1 MKCDKSA
8 WINGKGYECS
18 FVPKPSGRIY
28 RFIILGAPGVG
39 KGSLADVLT
48 EKLGVC
54 HIATGDLFRKI
65 QHLPQDRIDNKMK
78 EAIKHMLEGQLI
90 PDDIV
95 INIIKDRS
103 QCFKCPLGFVLDGFP
118 RTIHQA
124 KALEQMLAEFD
135 IKLDTVINL
144 TMPIDAII
152 ERLQARRIC
161 SKCGAVYNL
170 INRKPKVD
178 DKCDFCNGNLYQR
191 EDDNPE
197 AIRIRMETYLN
208 QTAPLINYYEK
219 TGQLLTINAAGT
231 PYASYLRFK
240 AAFDKNGE
248 MPD

>member
-18 FVPKPSGRIY
+18 FIPKPVGRAY
-28 RFIILGAPGVG
+28 RFVILGAPGVG
-39 KGSLADVLT
+39 KGSLAEVLT

-65 QHLPQDRIDNKMK
+65 QHLPPEQITPEMK
-78 EAIKHMLEGQLI
+78 SAIKYMLEGQLV

-95 INIIKDRS
+95 IKIIRERS
-103 QCFKCPLGFVLDGFP
+103 QCLKCPSGFVLDGFP
-118 RTIHQA
+118 RTMPQA
-124 KALEQMLAEFD
+124 NALEQMLDENGV
-135 IKLDTVINL
+135 KLDVVINL
-144 TMPIDAII
+144 TMPIEAII

-170 INRKPKVD
+170 INRRPKVEG
-178 DKCDFCNGNLYQR
+178 KCNFCNGDLYQR

-208 QTAPLINYYEK
+208 QTAPLIDYYEK
-219 TGQLLTINAAGT
+219 TGQLLTISAAGT
-231 PYASYLRFK
+231 PYASYVRFK